1 MDSPPVPRVRAGDQ
15 VGIRCM
21 TVRHKLTIASS
32 EITTLDHE
40 SGDAGTNTYCGQR
53 LDQIDAAKMGATF

>member
-1 MDSPPVPRVRAGDQ
+1 M
-15 VGIRCM
+15 GIRCM